1 MKLHSNLADAGRRSA
16 SSRNLPRRRQLAHG
30 GSNNNN
36 ETDIERKK
44 ERKRERERGTDRN
57 DSTNALPIRRQMV
70 D

>member
-44 ERKRERERGTDRN
+44 ERKREIERGNRKEEKE
-57 DSTNALPIRRQMV
+57 LR
-70 D
+70 

>member
-44 ERKRERERGTDRN
+44 ERKRERERERN
-57 DSTNALPIRRQMV
+57 R
-70 D
+70 